1 VTRRQALLLAG
12 LLALGIAL
20 RVHGLASHP
29 LWIDEYGTWWAV
41 AGEGFGEVWRRVLA
55 VQGQSPLYY
64 VLVRATVDVLGTSPL
79 SLRLPSLACG
89 LALLALAYPL
99 GRRIFGSAWMALLTV
114 AAFSVNERLIY
125 YTQEARP
132 YGLALLLACTSM
144 LFYLD
149 CLRRGGRRAGAGY
162 LASTAAAFY
171 AHYLFGVVV
180 LVQGVHLG
188 LRVLASR
195 LGRRGSGAAA
205 GLAAPVDEPRNER
218 AAPIG
223 ALPTEVDARRWLGR
237 AGILTILFAPGLVQ
251 FLGLA
256 GRRHELDWVPPVAE
270 GKSVLAIGASFLDPA
285 LLGAIAAAVGVV
297 ALLGGGVSRS
307 WRAGS
312 PGLALLWL
320 ALPLLALDLLL
331 RIAGLNL
338 LDARYAAAAVPAA
351 ALVHA
356 LALGLAPERRLL
368 RALPLA
374 LFLLAGH
381 LAYEGTFSDRITDH
395 RWEAAMD
402 ALRAD
407 YRDGDV
413 VLYRTRYVELDAVV
427 LGAATPEVVG
437 FVEWPLLA
445 HWPADRELARRA
457 LPYGRTLEVR
467 RKAVEVLEASLAAP
481 RVWLVGHP
489 HVTRVLVRHAER
501 QPGVRV
507 ARRERYGQVLLVLLV
522 PASTETG
529 R

>member
-1 VTRRQALLLAG
+1 
-12 LLALGIAL
+12 
-20 RVHGLASHP
+20 
-29 LWIDEYGTWWAV
+29 
-41 AGEGFGEVWRRVLA
+41 
-55 VQGQSPLYY
+55 
-64 VLVRATVDVLGTSPL
+64 
-79 SLRLPSLACG
+79 
-89 LALLALAYPL
+89 
-99 GRRIFGSAWMALLTV
+99 MALVTV
-114 AAFSVNERLIY
+114 AAFAVNERLIY

-132 YGLALLLACTSM
+132 YGLALLLACASM

-149 CLRRGGRRAGAGY
+149 CLRGGGRRAGAGY

-180 LVQGVHLG
+180 LVQGLHLG

-195 LGRRGSGAAA
+195 LARHGSGAAA
-205 GLAAPVDEPRNER
+205 GLAAPVDEPRSER

-223 ALPTEVDARRWLGR
+223 AMPTEVDARRWLGR

-270 GKSVLAIGASFLDPA
+270 GQSVLAIGASFLDPT
-285 LLGAIAAAVGVV
+285 LLGAVAAAVAVA

-356 LALGLAPERRLL
+356 LALGLAPDRRLL

-374 LFLLAGH
+374 LFLLVVVFGRLAGH

-395 RWEAAMD
+395 RWEEAMD

-457 LPYGRTLEVR
+457 LPYGGTLEVR

-489 HVTRVLVRHAER
+489 HVTRVLVRHAEGM
-501 QPGVRV
+501 PGVRV
-507 ARRERYGQVLLVLLV
+507 ARRERYGQVLLVLLEPE
-522 PASTETG
+522 PAEAG